1 MPNGLKMFM
10 SFFDNRE
17 LLHRF
22 VSSLSRASR
31 HGNYYGKR
39 RKSESVR
46 LIAGP
51 CVLID
56 LVELNSLTNT
66 IQLSTNC
73 LIEVNIVKCDVV
85 LFLLHVTEL
94 IETSGVAW
102 LKLKDLLWKFQI

>member
-51 CVLID
+51 CVLNRFSGAKLANEHNSIID
-56 LVELNSLTNT
+56 
-66 IQLSTNC
+66 
-73 LIEVNIVKCDVV
+73 
-85 LFLLHVTEL
+85 
-94 IETSGVAW
+94 
-102 LKLKDLLWKFQI
+102 